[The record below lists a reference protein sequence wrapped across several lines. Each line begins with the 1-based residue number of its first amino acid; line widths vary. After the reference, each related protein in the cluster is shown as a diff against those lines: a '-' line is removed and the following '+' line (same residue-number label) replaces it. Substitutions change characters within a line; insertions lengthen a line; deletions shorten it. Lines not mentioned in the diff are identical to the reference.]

1 MKKKLCIILLMSIS
15 ITTFGQVIPKGTRFI
30 GGDLKFNVTESKVKD
45 VVQNNSF
52 MIGITPSF
60 TKFTKDNS
68 AFTISLGYS
77 VTTSGSKSAFNQDL
91 LKASIHTISAG
102 FYLSNYKMFNEK
114 FGVSIRYGGEV
125 GMLFTTTSLTV
136 DSDDLLKG
144 AVLDLNA
151 GPGVIYLLNEKW
163 AIEGVTSLVN
173 ITSAYTQAGD
183 QSSYTMGTN
192 ISLNPSVGIGFRYFL
207 K

>member
-1 MKKKLCIILLMSIS
+1 MKKKLCISLFLFIS

-30 GGDLKFNVTESKVKD
+30 GGDLKFNITESKVKS
-45 VVQNNSF
+45 VVQNNVF

-60 TKFTKDNS
+60 TSFTKDNT
-68 AFTISLGYS
+68 AFTVSLGYS
-77 VTTSGSKSAFNQDL
+77 INTTGSKASFSSEL
-91 LKASIHTISAG
+91 LKASVHTISAG

-114 FGVSIRYGGEV
+114 FGASIRYGGEV
-125 GMLFTTTSLTV
+125 GYLFTTTSLTA

-144 AVLDLNA
+144 AILDLNA
-151 GPGVIYLLNEKW
+151 GPGVIYLLNDKW

-173 ITSAYTQAGD
+173 ITSVYTKSGD
-183 QSSYTMGTN
+183 LSSYTMSTN

>member
-1 MKKKLCIILLMSIS
+1 MKKNLCIVLFTFIS
-15 ITTFGQVIPKGTRFI
+15 ITTFGQVIPKGTRFL
-30 GGDLKFNVTESKVKD
+30 GGDLRFNVSELKSKD
-45 VVQNNSF
+45 VVYGNNF

-77 VTTSGSKSAFNQDL
+77 IATTGSRPSANLDL
-91 LKASIHTISAG
+91 VKASMHTISAG

-114 FGVSIRYGGEV
+114 FGVSIRYGGDV
-125 GMLFTTTSLTV
+125 GYYFTTTSYESNSE
-136 DSDDLLKG
+136 DNLKG
-144 AVLDLNA
+144 TVLNLSA
-151 GPGVIYLLNEKW
+151 GPGIIYLLNEKW

-173 ITSAYTQAGD
+173 ITSNYSKISNQTNF
-183 QSSYTMGTN
+183 SMGTN
-192 ISLNPSVGIGFRYFL
+192 ISLNPSLGIGFRYFL

>member
-1 MKKKLCIILLMSIS
+1 MKKSLCIFLLTSFS
-15 ITTFGQVIPKGTRFI
+15 FTLFGQAIPKGTRFI
-30 GGDLKFNVTESKVKD
+30 GGDLNFNVSESKVKN

-52 MIGITPSF
+52 LIGITPSF
-60 TKFTKDNS
+60 TSFTKDNM
-68 AFTISLGYS
+68 AFTVSLGYS
-77 VTTSGSKSAFNQDL
+77 INTAGSKSSFSSEL
-91 LKASIHTISAG
+91 LKASVHTISAG

-125 GMLFTTTSLTV
+125 GYLFTTTSLTTN
-136 DSDDLLKG
+136 SGDLLKG

-151 GPGVIYLLNEKW
+151 GPGVIYLLNDKW

-173 ITSAYTQAGD
+173 ITSVYTTAGD
-183 QSSYTMGTN
+183 LNSFTMGTK

>member
-1 MKKKLCIILLMSIS
+1 MKKNLCIFLFTLIS
-15 ITTFGQVIPKGTRFI
+15 ATTFGQVIPKGTRFV
-30 GGDLKFNVTESKVKD
+30 GGDLSFNVSELKSKD
-45 VVQNNSF
+45 VVYGNSF

-68 AFTISLGYS
+68 AFTVSLGYS
-77 VTTSGSKSAFNQDL
+77 ITTTGARPTSNMDL
-91 LKASIHTISAG
+91 LKSSLHTFSAG

-125 GMLFTTTSLTV
+125 GYYFTTTSYESN
-136 DSDDLLKG
+136 SDARLRGTSVNLS
-144 AVLDLNA
+144 A

-163 AIEGVTSLVN
+163 AIEGVTSIVN
-173 ITSAYTQAGD
+173 ITSNYSKVSTQTNF
-183 QSSYTMGTN
+183 SMGTN
-192 ISLNPSVGIGFRYFL
+192 ISLSPGVGIGFRYIL

>member
-1 MKKKLCIILLMSIS
+1 MKKKLYVSLFLFIS

-30 GGDLKFNVTESKVKD
+30 GGDLKFNVTESKVKS
-45 VVQNNSF
+45 VVQSNSF
-52 MIGITPSF
+52 VAGVSPSF
-60 TKFTKDNS
+60 TSFTKDNT
-68 AFTISLGYS
+68 AFTLMVGYTIN
-77 VTTSGSKSAFNQDL
+77 TTGSKASFSSEL
-91 LKASIHTISAG
+91 LKASVHTISAG

-125 GMLFTTTSLTV
+125 GYLFTTTSLTTN
-136 DSDDLLKG
+136 SDDLLKG

-151 GPGVIYLLNEKW
+151 GPGVIYLLNDKW

-173 ITSAYTQAGD
+173 ITSVYTTAGD

>member
-1 MKKKLCIILLMSIS
+1 MKKHQYLFLLTFIS

-30 GGDLKFNVTESKVKD
+30 GGDLNFNVSQAKLRDD
-45 VVQNNSF
+45 VINNSF

-68 AFTISLGYS
+68 SFTISLGYNIN
-77 VTTSGSKSAFNQDL
+77 TSGSRQSFSQDL
-91 LKASIHTISAG
+91 LKVSVHTISAS
-102 FYLSNYKMFNEK
+102 FFLSNYKMFNEK
-114 FGVSIRYGGEV
+114 FGVSIRYGGGV
-125 GMLFTTTSLTV
+125 GYLFTTTSVTA
-136 DSDDLLKG
+136 DSDQLLKG
-144 AVLDLNA
+144 TEITLSA
-151 GPGVIYLLNEKW
+151 GPGIIYLLNEKW

-173 ITSAYTQAGD
+173 ITSAYTKVD
-183 QSSYTMGTN
+183 EVTSFTMGTN